1 MISPIESFGEFML
14 FRCQVCKTIFNC
26 AAEVSKGNRL
36 ITKPDSTGQVDSN
49 FINIH
54 LKCPR
59 CFEKRTY
66 KLWLLEW

>member
-36 ITKPDSTGQVDSN
+36 ITKPDGTDPVRSN
-49 FINIH
+49 FVSIH
-54 LKCPR
+54 MKCPR
-59 CFEKRTY
+59 CLEKRVY
-66 KLWLLEW
+66 RLWLSEK